1 MKISAEERR
10 LIYEAMNDFTK
21 NGHCITTESIA
32 LFVKTKHG
40 KDVDMEKIA
49 EIQREQT
56 KNIARRLLSCQNKHH
71 A

>member
-1 MKISAEERR
+1 MAVTTEDRS
-10 LIYEAMNDFTK
+10 LVHEAMNELAK